1 MTGEVNSARYLV
13 LDVETN
19 GLKATEDDLLSI
31 SLYKPDDGRLFDR
44 FLPLEKQDELN
55 PRAAAIHGIR
65 KNDLRGKKPLSQ
77 EEVNDLMDDFEMR
90 ERTILTFGGRGFD
103 ERFLR
108 QYFADH
114 GLTGIEQMTFFD
126 FQTMVHASPSRFF
139 PASKDNLCK
148 AFGILGVVETHT
160 SANDCSLE
168 WRLFKSMGGRHI
180 LVDAHGQVFKLQ
192 EGYIYPASYI
202 DNYPRLR
209 NYAGIPKRYVQTERT
224 FELELSDE
232 ASRKMV
238 KFPNNFSGNAL
249 EHLIDSEMQAKEID
263 SREYL
268 LANKMKLEYVGSFIG
283 TAEEVPTEKKAGGA
297 IALSSRVYEHA
308 IAELERKGGFDA
320 LIAVLEKAK
329 HSGGFISLLSKS
341 DDAQEQ
347 FNAIRFSEGYGD
359 LSKELTRVLSYSI
372 LTDAITE
379 SNLAVKPEIGPLIDY
394 LKDLLGPSIMSQ
406 ELVVNGMD
414 NRLAL
419 CDLSSERAV
428 VEIKTGRQGNDLS
441 KCSNQLYYCSNGR
454 PCYALHVEWG
464 TLEEQNTRFIVERV
478 FFSENRPH
486 KPKHRSER
494 STRKYRI
501 RHAVTDWR
509 LSNPNGTPRE
519 CASSLWL
526 ETDEVMIAWEKA
538 DPSVAFQDVPR
549 RGKRRE
555 TFESIV
561 SWRKEHPTGT
571 RLELADEC
579 KISVGEVE
587 HWWFQA
593 AMPIN
598 EGNGSSAIPQFDD
611 ESIRNT
617 INDLIDESNFY
628 SGWTDEQILDLQKK
642 MKELSL
648 KAGIPTA
655 NLHWHLFKTPDQLED
670 SNKKNLVSDLRA
682 LENVCNEAIRE
693 GIQTLRI
700 PLSLTRYKTRSYY
713 MELNPSESR
722 IAFETRNGETSN
734 TVEITASGRKTALIK
749 PEDKLYDKA
758 MRLVGK
764 RIVRAYIERP
774 FDASEGQLVFAV
786 ANEPIPK

>member
-1 MTGEVNSARYLV
+1 MTGEVNPAHYLV

-19 GLKATEDDLLSI
+19 GLKAKEDDLLSI

-65 KNDLRGKKPLSQ
+65 KSDLRGKKPLSQ

-90 ERTILTFGGRGFD
+90 ERTVLTFGGRGFD

-114 GLTGIEQMTFFD
+114 DLTGIEQMTFFD

-139 PASKDNLCK
+139 PASKNNLCR
-148 AFGILGVVETHT
+148 AFGILGVAETHT
-160 SANDCSLE
+160 SANDCLLE

-180 LVDAHGQVFKLQ
+180 LVDGHGRVFKLQ

-238 KFPNNFSGNAL
+238 KFPNNISGNAL

-268 LANKMKLEYVGSFIG
+268 LANKMKLEYVGSFTG

-297 IALSSRVYEHA
+297 IALSSTAYEHA
-308 IAELERKGGFDA
+308 IAELERKGSFDS
-320 LIAVLEKAK
+320 LITVLEKAK
-329 HSGGFISLLSKS
+329 QGGDFISLLSKS
-341 DDAQEQ
+341 DEAREQ
-347 FNAIRFSEGYGD
+347 FITIRFSEEYDD
-359 LSKELTRVLSYSI
+359 LSKELARVLRYSL

-406 ELVVNGMD
+406 ELVVNSMD
-414 NRLAL
+414 NCLAL

-428 VEIKTGRQGNDLS
+428 IEIKTGQQGYDLS
-441 KCSNQLYYCSNGR
+441 KCSNQLYYCSNSR

-464 TLEEQNTRFIVERV
+464 DSKQNTRFMVERV
-478 FFSENRPH
+478 FFSEDRLH
-486 KPKHRSER
+486 KPRHRSER

-509 LSNPNGTPRE
+509 LSNLNGTPRE

-526 ETDEVMIAWEKA
+526 EADEVKTAWEKA
-538 DPSVAFQDVPR
+538 DPSVAFQGVPS

-571 RLELADEC
+571 RLELADDC
-579 KISVGEVE
+579 KIPVGEVE

-593 AMPIN
+593 AMPMY
-598 EGNGSSAIPQFDD
+598 GGSGSSDIPQFDD

-617 INDLIDESNFY
+617 INDLIDESNLY
-628 SGWTDEQILDLQKK
+628 SGWTDEQILDLQKRT
-642 MKELSL
+642 KELTL

-655 NLHWHLFKTPDQLED
+655 NLHWRLLQTPEQLED
-670 SNKKNLVSDLRA
+670 SNKKSLVSDLRA
-682 LENVCNEAIRE
+682 LENVCKEAICE

-713 MELNPSESR
+713 MELNPAESR
-722 IAFETRNGETSN
+722 IAFETRNGQTSD
-734 TVEITASGRKTALIK
+734 TIEIMASGRKTALFN

-758 MRLVGK
+758 MQLVGK

-786 ANEPIPK
+786 ANELISK